1 MLRLLTEQ
9 EIDILENNGCSAEDW
24 SRIKVG
30 NGFLPENIQRTKFY
44 GDIRLLGNNGTMLLD
59 GVVATN
65 CGVYDSVLHNCEIGK
80 DSYIERV
87 SMLSNYNVSANC
99 VIRNVQR
106 VAVVG
111 ETSFGNG
118 VEVSVMDETG
128 GRKIPIFNRLSSVIA
143 YMAAFYRY
151 KSDILKIIQHLVA
164 DYVTSINTTQ
174 GFIGEGSHIEGCG
187 NIINVRIGECAEV
200 SQVTLLENGSVNS
213 ASYSP
218 IVLRNGVIAKN
229 FIISC
234 GSIVE
239 NNAHIERCFIG
250 ESCKIA
256 NGFTAHDSL
265 IFANSQLENGEA
277 CAIFAAPYTVS
288 MHKSTLLIGGLF
300 SFFNA
305 GSGSNQSNHLYKL
318 GPMHQ
323 GITERGVKLASG
335 SYILWPA
342 KIGAFSMVMG
352 HHYNHPDTS
361 EFPFSYLIEKGGQEY
376 LLPGA
381 ALRSVGTHR
390 DVRKWPKRDERKS
403 TEPLDSISFEWL
415 SPYTVDN
422 CISACD
428 TLLQIKEQFKP
439 LHGYYTIDDIRIM
452 ADALEQG
459 IALYG
464 AAIDIF
470 IGERVEKYGIT
481 APGRV
486 EPWVDMAGLLAPQSE
501 VEHFMALMRNDENL
515 TISKLSKMVRSL
527 HAGYDEW
534 CNEWCSALIHTE
546 YGPDVI
552 PEELIHRGAEAKIW
566 LLKRVLNDAAKEFS
580 PASTVGFGLDA
591 ESLDEVECD
600 IENVRGSLEE
610 NPLVCSLLE
619 EILTLEKK

>member
-318 GPMHQ
+318 GPVHQ
-323 GITERGVKLASG
+323 GITGRGVKLASG

-439 LHGYYTIDDIRIM
+439 LHGYYTIDDIRIT